1 MIRQKIE
8 KQTGIIVLDRP
19 EKRNALSREVIGSLI
34 EAVKDFNADGRVKC
48 IVLKTEGPVF
58 CAGADL
64 KELGSRE
71 EKGINLY
78 ADVVTSILMSEKPVI
93 ARVQGPAVGGG
104 VGLVA
109 ACHLAAGSHAATFI
123 TPELKSGLFPLM
135 VFSLIYERAGSK
147 LAFELAL
154 CSKTLTAPEAA
165 AAGLLNTVVE
175 PEKLDS
181 VIDAWTTEIGK
192 WDANPVAL
200 GLGTLMD
207 IRSQRILR
215 DVRICQQTID
225 AIVTKRGGN
234 K

>member
-1 MIRQKIE
+1 MVRQEIE

-19 EKRNALSREVIGSLI
+19 DKRNALSREVIGSLI
-34 EAVKDFNADGRVKC
+34 GAVKDFNNDGRVKC
-48 IVLKTEGPVF
+48 IVLKTEGSVF

-78 ADVVTSILMSEKPVI
+78 ADMVESILTSSKPVI

-109 ACHLAAGSHAATFI
+109 ACHLAAGSPSATFN
-123 TPELKSGLFPLM
+123 TPELNSGLFPLM
-135 VFSLIYERAGSK
+135 VFSLIYEQTGSK
-147 LAFELAL
+147 LAFELVL

-175 PEKLDS
+175 AEKLDA
-181 VIDAWTTEIGK
+181 VIDAWTAEICK
-192 WDANPVAL
+192 WDAAPVAR
-200 GLGTLMD
+200 GLGVLHD
-207 IRSQRILR
+207 IRAQRILQN
-215 DVRICQQTID
+215 IWTCQKTIN
-225 AIVTKRGGN
+225 AMVAERGRE
-234 K
+234 

>member
-19 EKRNALSREVIGSLI
+19 EKRNALSREIIGSLI
-34 EAVKDFNADGRVKC
+34 EAVRDFNGDGRVKC

-64 KELGSRE
+64 NEIGSRE
-71 EKGINLY
+71 KKGINLY
-78 ADVVTSILMSEKPVI
+78 ADAVESILMSSKPVI

-147 LAFELAL
+147 LAFELVL

-175 PEKLDS
+175 AEKLDT
-181 VIDAWTTEIGK
+181 VIDAWTAEICK
-192 WDANPVAL
+192 WDADPLARSL
-200 GLGTLMD
+200 GVLHE
-207 IRSQRILR
+207 IRTQRILQN
-215 DVRICQQTID
+215 VRTCQKTID
-225 AIVTKRGGN
+225 AMVAERN
-234 K
+234 KE